1 MIDIRPTSDAQF
13 IVSCVTHPKVWPH
26 VTCDGVDTFSPEG
39 HLFVEAIDGGDR
51 LGVFML
57 LPLNPALVEIHTAL
71 LPHAWGGRAAQAA
84 SALLEYLA
92 GQNIKKAITMVP
104 QDNPLAKRFAIK
116 AGMRVEGRIT
126 KSYPKGGVMLDQEI
140 LGVELCQ

>member
-1 MIDIRPTSDAQF
+1 VIIKPSTDRGF
-13 IVSCVTHPKVWPH
+13 IIECVTHPKVWPH
-26 VTCDGVDTFSPEG
+26 VTCDGVDSFNPDG
-39 HLFVEAIDGGDR
+39 HVFVEAVDGQDR

-57 LPLNPALVEIHTAL
+57 HPLNPALVEIHTAL
-71 LPHAWGGRAAQAA
+71 LPHSWGVKAAQAA
-84 SALLEYLA
+84 KSLLEYLA
-92 GQNIKKAITMVP
+92 GKNIKKAITMVP

-126 KSYPKGGVMLDQEI
+126 KSYPKGGVMLDQDI